1 MSLLIVLF
9 GLISLPRLSDR
20 ELPDVDASLVS
31 VTTVYPGA
39 AAEVVETSVT
49 QPLEELLNGIEGV
62 KHIFS
67 TSREQVSS
75 ITVEFDLNRDIE
87 AAASDVRDRVARAR
101 RDLPEDAEEPLVAK
115 RDADAWPIM
124 WLALY
129 GDGYDQIEL
138 TSISEKQIETR
149 LERLPGVSNI
159 MISGERRYSMRIWI
173 DNRRLGSRNLSITEV
188 VEALQREN
196 VDLPSGRVEG
206 SDTEFTVRSL
216 GELKTPEEFGDLL
229 IANVG
234 GSPVRL
240 RDVAVVEAGAEDTRK
255 HVHFN
260 GSSGIGIG
268 VVKQSKANT
277 VAVAEAVRKELKS
290 IQAELEPG
298 LHFEVAIDSSR
309 FIKESIRDV
318 QSTIGQAAIL
328 VIFVIYVFLRSIR
341 ATIVPAV
348 AIPVSIIGS
357 FAVLYFMGYSINTL
371 TLMGVTLAIGLVVD
385 DAIVV
390 LENVTRWVEAGVPPM
405 EAARRGM
412 DEIAFAV
419 ISATISAVAVF
430 VPLAFMM
437 DMTGQLFREFAV
449 TVASA
454 LVISG
459 FVALT
464 MSPMLCARF
473 VKPKGEQGAVKRAL
487 EKAID
492 SLTQGYGSALS
503 WVLNR
508 RLATRLTVLLGI
520 AWVVLGAFLYAQ
532 ADQELLPKSDRSFLI
547 LFSRAPEGATV
558 DYMKRYQSEMEEIAT
573 LRPETKEVFSVIAL
587 GIGTPGVVNE
597 GMILTELVPPD
608 QRDLTQAELV
618 DLLRPELERIAGV
631 EAFAREPS
639 PLRGFSSSPVEIVVQ
654 GPDIF
659 ELARMAD
666 EIKAEAAQT
675 GLYEGLYSDVYL
687 NKPQLDVSIDRERAN
702 DLGMSTRDIA
712 ATLQIMLGGL
722 AVSNFKVDG
731 ETYDVIVQLA
741 DQDRVDPSILLELF
755 VRGDAGLIPLM
766 AVVDA
771 EFATAPRALPH
782 YDRNRAVKIGAS
794 LAAGASQGEALE
806 TMMAIARS
814 RLPESGEYRS
824 LWSGES
830 EQFFESDNA
839 LIFAYGMAI
848 LIVFLVLAAQ
858 FESFIYPLVILVA
871 VLLSFSGALLA
882 LKIAGVSL
890 NLFSKIGIVMLVG
903 LVTKNSILIVEF
915 ANQLRARGY
924 SLFESTLEASRTR
937 FRPILM
943 TALATMVGIL
953 PIAVGSGA
961 GGSMRQGLGVAV
973 FGGVLFSTALTF
985 FVVPATYLIIE
996 RARGKAS
1003 RTDTASDLDPMDDSP
1018 GSRGMVHE
1026 GGAG

>member
-1 MSLLIVLF
+1 LRLSAICIDRPVLTVVMSLIIVLF
-9 GLISLPRLSDR
+9 GLIALPRLSDR

-62 KHIFS
+62 KHIVS
-67 TSREQVSS
+67 SSREQVSS
-75 ITVEFDLNRDIE
+75 ITVEFDLSRDIE
-87 AAASDVRDRVARAR
+87 SAASDVRDRVARAR
-101 RDLPEDAEEPLVAK
+101 RDLPEDVDEPLVAK

-124 WLALY
+124 WLAFY

-138 TSISEKQIETR
+138 TRISERQIETR

-159 MISGERRYSMRIWI
+159 MISGERRYSMRVWI
-173 DNRRLGSRNLSITEV
+173 DNRRLGARNLSITEV
-188 VEALQREN
+188 VSALKREN

-206 SDTEFTVRSL
+206 ADTEFTVRSL
-216 GELKTPEEFGDLL
+216 GELKTPEEFGELL
-229 IANVG
+229 ISNVG
-234 GSPVRL
+234 DSPVRL
-240 RDVAVVEAGAEDTRK
+240 RDIAVVMAGAEDTRK
-255 HVHFN
+255 HVRFN
-260 GSSGIGIG
+260 GESGIGIG

-277 VAVAEAVRKELKS
+277 VAVADAVRAEVKA

-298 LHFEVAIDSSR
+298 LHFEIAIDSSR
-309 FIKESIRDV
+309 FIKDSIRDV
-318 QSTIGQAAIL
+318 QETIGQAAIL
-328 VIFVIYVFLRSIR
+328 VIFVIYIFLRSIR

-348 AIPVSIIGS
+348 AIPVSIIGT

-371 TLMGVTLAIGLVVD
+371 TLMGITLAIGLVVD

-390 LENVTRWVEAGVPPM
+390 LENVTRWVEAGVEPM

-430 VPLAFMM
+430 VPLGFMM

-454 LVISG
+454 LIISG

-473 VKPKGEQGAVKRAL
+473 VKPRLQQGLVKRSL
-487 EKAID
+487 EKAIGA
-492 SLTQGYGSALS
+492 LVGAYVSALS
-503 WVLNR
+503 FILAR
-508 RLATRLTVLLGI
+508 RSVVMVVVFLGVI
-520 AWVVLGAFLYAQ
+520 WVVLGAFLYTRV
-532 ADQELLPKSDRSFLI
+532 DEELLPKSDRSFLI

-558 DYMKRYQSEMEEIAT
+558 DYMKRYQSEMEELANS
-573 LRPETKEVFSVIAL
+573 RPETREVFSIIAL
-587 GIGTPGVVNE
+587 GIGAPGVVNE
-597 GMILTELVPPD
+597 GMIMTELVPPGD
-608 QRDLTQAELV
+608 RSLSQAELV
-618 DLLRPELERIAGV
+618 DELRPKLEQIAGV
-631 EAFAREPS
+631 DAFTREPS
-639 PLRGFSSSPVEIVVQ
+639 PLRGFSSTPVEIVIQ
-654 GPDIF
+654 GPEIF
-659 ELARMAD
+659 ELARLAD
-666 EIKAEAAQT
+666 EIKAEAEQT
-675 GLYEGLYSDVYL
+675 GLFDGLYSDVYL

-702 DLGMSTRDIA
+702 DLGMSTREIA
-712 ATLQIMLGGL
+712 ETLQIMLGGL
-722 AVSNFKVDG
+722 AVSNFKVEG

-741 DQDRVDPSILLELF
+741 DQDRVDPSILMELF
-755 VRGDAGLIPLM
+755 VRGDSGLIPLIS
-766 AVVDA
+766 VVDA

-782 YDRNRAVKIGAS
+782 YDRSRAVKISGS
-794 LAAGASQGEALE
+794 LAKGASQGEALE
-806 TMMAIARS
+806 VLMAIAKS
-814 RLPESGEYRS
+814 QLPEGGEYRS

-830 EQFFESDNA
+830 EQFFDSDNA
-839 LIFAYGMAI
+839 LTFAYGMAI

-882 LKIAGVSL
+882 LEIAGVSL

-915 ANQLRARGY
+915 ANQLRDRGA
-924 SLFESTLEASRTR
+924 SLLEAISEASRTR

-973 FGGVLFSTALTF
+973 LGGVFFSTVLTF
-985 FVVPATYLIIE
+985 FVVPATYLLIE
-996 RARGKAS
+996 GVRGEQS
-1003 RTDTASDLDPMDDSP
+1003 
-1018 GSRGMVHE
+1018 E
-1026 GGAG
+1026 

>member
-1003 RTDTASDLDPMDDSP
+1003 RMDLASDLDPMDDSP

>member
-173 DNRRLGSRNLSITEV
+173 DNRRLGSRDLSITEV
-188 VEALQREN
+188 VAALQREN

-318 QSTIGQAAIL
+318 QSTIAQAAIL

-473 VKPKGEQGAVKRAL
+473 VKPKGEQGAVKRVL

-492 SLTQGYGSALS
+492 ALTQGYGSALS

-520 AWVVLGAFLYAQ
+520 AWVALGAFLYVE

-558 DYMKRYQSEMEEIAT
+558 DYMKRYQAEMEEIAA

-608 QRDLTQAELV
+608 ERDLTQAELV
-618 DLLRPELERIAGV
+618 ELLRPELERIAGV

-712 ATLQIMLGGL
+712 ATLQILLGGL

-953 PIAVGSGA
+953 PIAIGSGA
-961 GGSMRQGLGVAV
+961 GGSMRQGLGVTV

-1003 RTDTASDLDPMDDSP
+1003 RAETAPDLDPMDDSP
-1018 GSRGMVHE
+1018 GSRRMVHE